1 MPFNQDMRFLRAI
14 LSLVATLVVVSSP
27 IVSRASVTH
36 VADATVTLGV
46 GGHAN
51 GSLAVTSHDAGAPI
65 HEASD
70 VPAAPAD
77 DADRDTSLLD
87 GGDSDA
93 LPIQLDVSR
102 FDDRA
107 LAVRI
112 MVVAQ
117 SAPESRAPETSPR
130 PPRV

>member
-1 MPFNQDMRFLRAI
+1 MPFNHVMRFLRAI

-46 GGHAN
+46 ECHAN
-51 GSLAVTSHDAGAPI
+51 GSLAATSHDAGAPV

-70 VPAAPAD
+70 VPAAPVD

-87 GGDSDA
+87 GGDVDA
-93 LPIQLDVSR
+93 LPVQLDLSR

>member
-1 MPFNQDMRFLRAI
+1 MRFLRAI

-27 IVSRASVTH
+27 IVSRASLMH

-46 GGHAN
+46 ERHAN
-51 GSLAVTSHDAGAPI
+51 ASLATTSQHAGGQQHD
-65 HEASD
+65 ASD
-70 VPAAPAD
+70 VPVAPGD
-77 DADRDTSLLD
+77 DADRDASLLD
-87 GGDSDA
+87 GGDCDA
-93 LPIQLDVSR
+93 LPVQWDLSQLDV
-102 FDDRA
+102 RA

-112 MVVAQ
+112 VVVAQ